1 MQRSRVREIQAEGT
15 AREKALRSDFISKRN
30 SRALMSLG
38 SVSLGKEVHESPRN
52 QKPDPLEP
60 G

>member
-15 AREKALRSDFISKRN
+15 ARAKTLRSNLIPERN
-30 SRALMSLG
+30 RRALTSLG

-52 QKPDPLEP
+52 Q
-60 G
+60 